1 MKESNIVN
9 KTGFLKKIFI
19 KICRLFG
26 YEIIDQSKYEIPTLN
41 KSLSDSL
48 SIPGKK
54 SITVPQGEIKIT
66 RKISSL
72 KIIFRSCT
80 SELIMDQNKK
90 RLFNN
95 DKNEYTFRSL
105 KSILNSIDLAK
116 ESFNNINFQII
127 VTDTN
132 SKNEDLDIIKSIL
145 SKHKISNKLIKIN
158 LNNYKD
164 KITGNYTPAKFAN
177 MANLFTSLEMV
188 KNETSDLFYLVED
201 DYIHTKD
208 SITEM
213 LFTFEKFS
221 TIFKEDV
228 FLLPADYPYL
238 YSKNEN
244 TKIFLGN
251 QKHWRL
257 VDESLVTFLA
267 SRKVIIKNF
276 ENLMQMASKWGDP
289 WEKPLHEIYKK
300 NPCLSPLPSLAYH
313 CANINSIFG
322 VSPNID
328 LKKLWDENK

>member
-1 MKESNIVN
+1 
-9 KTGFLKKIFI
+9 
-19 KICRLFG
+19 
-26 YEIIDQSKYEIPTLN
+26 
-41 KSLSDSL
+41 
-48 SIPGKK
+48 
-54 SITVPQGEIKIT
+54 
-66 RKISSL
+66 
-72 KIIFRSCT
+72 
-80 SELIMDQNKK
+80 MDQNKK

-95 DKNEYTFRSL
+95 DKNEYTFRTL

-132 SKNEDLDIIKSIL
+132 SKKEDLDIIKSIL

-257 VDESLVTFLA
+257 VDESLVSFLA
-267 SRKVIIKNF
+267 S
-276 ENLMQMASKWGDP
+276 
-289 WEKPLHEIYKK
+289 
-300 NPCLSPLPSLAYH
+300 
-313 CANINSIFG
+313 
-322 VSPNID
+322 
-328 LKKLWDENK
+328 